1 MKYVIQ
7 EASRIIDRIFPT
19 KNYKKKLTLAC
30 FNGEHV
36 LDIGERGV
44 AVHHEDVLVGRTGG
58 EGAQLLVVHVIPDP
72 CSTDSRD
79 HYEQYKAAKWLGF
92 RN

>member
-7 EASRIIDRIFPT
+7 EPSRIIDRIFPM

-36 LDIGERGV
+36 LDVGERGV
-44 AVHHEDVLVGRTGG
+44 AVNHEDVLVGRTGG
-58 EGAQLLVVHVIPDP
+58 EDAQLLVVYIITDT
-72 CSTDSRD
+72 CSTDSVD
-79 HYEQYKAAKWLGF
+79 HYGRYKSGKTLLSG
-92 RN
+92 